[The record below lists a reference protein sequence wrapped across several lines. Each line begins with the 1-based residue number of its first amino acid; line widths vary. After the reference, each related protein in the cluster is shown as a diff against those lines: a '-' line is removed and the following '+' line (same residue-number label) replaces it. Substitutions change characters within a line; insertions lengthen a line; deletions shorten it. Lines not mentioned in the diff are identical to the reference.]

1 MRVKGQWYL
10 NIHSIDSS
18 RVGQRFL
25 LAGRLLQ
32 LVVCCRGE
40 WKVTVK
46 DKDGPRDSCGRTVCR
61 LTTSIVGWQLCV
73 ETQPQVVE
81 QCFDWWKFPAM
92 GVKLSRRES
101 MQAAR
106 HLLYSVSRICMEN
119 RRVTI
124 DELQLLTSLC
134 SATCNN
140 S

>member
-25 LAGRLLQ
+25 LAGGLLQ
-32 LVVCCRGE
+32 LVVRCRGE
-40 WKVTVK
+40 WKVTLK
-46 DKDGPRDSCGRTVCR
+46 DKDGPRDFCGRTICR
-61 LTTSIVGWQLCV
+61 LAAVCGDAT
-73 ETQPQVVE
+73 
-81 QCFDWWKFPAM
+81 A
-92 GVKLSRRES
+92 SRRTVFRLVES
-101 MQAAR
+101 SSNGRETVKKGINPGCTSSAVQR
-106 HLLYSVSRICMEN
+106 VSRICQEH
-119 RRVTI
+119 RRVPI